1 MRQKETPHDAISKNA
16 DLGNDHH
23 RVDCVRDQQLGPC
36 VGPPLGRSSLGYQIV
51 GFGHCRIP
59 AWVFAAVS
67 FAPYASVAHETAHID
82 A

>member
-16 DLGNDHH
+16 DLGNDHY

-36 VGPPLGRSSLGYQIV
+36 VCPPLGRTSLGYQIAS
-51 GFGHCRIP
+51 FGYCLVP
-59 AWVFAAVS
+59 AWVFAAVP